1 MDVARDMAM
10 VARERGAG
18 SRQAGTADTGHRA
31 LSKLS
36 PAAGQRLKI
45 TTHCEAE

>member
-18 SRQAGTADTGHRA
+18 SRQAGTADPRQPA
-31 LSKLS
+31 QQLSS
-36 PAAGQRLKI
+36 PAA
-45 TTHCEAE
+45 A